1 MLETSFLIFG
11 LRADNSSDF
20 FFFFLAFASL
30 RDYAA
35 AIYIA

>member
-20 FFFFLAFASL
+20 FFFLAFASL